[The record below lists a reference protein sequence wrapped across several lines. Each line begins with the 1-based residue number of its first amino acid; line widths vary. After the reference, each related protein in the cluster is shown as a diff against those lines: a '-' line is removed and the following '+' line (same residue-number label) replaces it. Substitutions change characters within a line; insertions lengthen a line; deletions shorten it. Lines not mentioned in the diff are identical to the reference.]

1 MKKRMIKLMTIFC
14 MAGILT
20 VNPAIIGLAEEA
32 EAVGAD
38 VSEGT
43 EEVEEKSVEEETEQE
58 EEPAA
63 EEDAEKVSEEE
74 PETETEKSDVVL
86 EEEAGEV
93 SEAVMSVNEAAMP
106 VMMAAENEEEGAAE
120 EQYIFKYVYNDGTDA
135 SSYDQDNTPFYNSYP
150 LKSKPESNKG
160 PHDRKGYDFIGW
172 EKGGTIYSPGAT
184 YEVTEEDKKNRNI
197 TFTAVWRQQVS
208 LSVDVG
214 EVFPLT
220 AGEGA
225 KAEQVTY
232 NLSEVKNNL
241 ATPENYAFANKWV
254 INNNGTP
261 YDATDTMTVKFK
273 DNNDQI
279 YNAVSVNVDGQT
291 DVDIKGNTINLYSCW
306 NPINGSDFRITNGT
320 SDKNC
325 KITASNN
332 HEVNFYNG
340 TAYIDTVSDN
350 DKLTFEAHI
359 WKLEKSVNELK
370 AIASQSIYVTKSKN
384 DVRYYQCHE
393 LTIKDS
399 DFERTI
405 NITYQDKYQDKD
417 TRFLQNGEDVGNN
430 VSRSDTIHA
439 GIEESWAEYLK
450 KDIKDITAKRG
461 EYQFSRWKFLWNEK
475 EYSENEIKNQTI
487 DFYNDNTHSLTVQP
501 VWNGSYTCDANYPE
515 NQGDGKEPEQG
526 SAEVGTDIKLPPV
539 KNIDGKY
546 IFKGW
551 IDSDGNTYQGEKSYY
566 TIEKANETFTGQ
578 WKAVPY
584 DLKFVDKDG
593 TVYSEGKAD
602 YNSKI
607 TWPSKPTKEGYT
619 FQNWLVKIYNEEIL
633 VEHGEELQMFDQNTT
648 FTAQWSINSYKISYD
663 GNGAAMGV
671 PAETVEQNYQT
682 DYTIDTVV
690 PTKTGYTFQGW
701 SDGTTTYQPGA
712 VFKVPARDVVLTAQW
727 KANSHQV
734 KYDGNG
740 GKTSAPESKSAD
752 YNSNVSVAA
761 GLEKD
766 GYLFDGWEQIS
777 TGKVLTPG
785 ASFVMPDM
793 DETLKAKWKIAYTGI
808 NGKGTYYLVSG
819 QSYTLGAGLKVQGD
833 NSSYSGNMTFYV
845 PQSGYYTFE

>member
-32 EAVGAD
+32 EAAGAD

-43 EEVEEKSVEEETEQE
+43 EEVEEKSVEEETEPE

-63 EEDAEKVSEEE
+63 EEDVEEVSEEE

-93 SEAVMSVNEAAMP
+93 SEAVRMSVNEAAMP
-106 VMMAAENEEEGAAE
+106 VMMAAENGEEGVTE
-120 EQYIFKYVYNDGTDA
+120 EKYVLKYVYNDDTNANTVNSDNKFPE
-135 SSYDQDNTPFYNSYP
+135 SYE
-150 LKSKPESNKG
+150 LKSDTKSDNG
-160 PHDRKGYDFIGW
+160 NHYRKGYDFIGW
-172 EKGGTIYSPGAT
+172 EKGGKIYSPGAT
-184 YEVTEEDKKNRNI
+184 YEVTDEDRKSKNI

-208 LSVDVG
+208 LSVDG
-214 EVFPLT
+214 EEVVPLT
-220 AGEGA
+220 VEENAIE
-225 KAEQVTY
+225 KQKQVTY
-232 NLSEVKNNL
+232 NLSKVQL
-241 ATPENYAFANKWV
+241 TAPDNYAFANKWV

-261 YDATDTMTVKFK
+261 YDATDTMTVKFA
-273 DNNDQI
+273 DNNNNQI
-279 YNAVSVNVDGQT
+279 YDAVSVNVDGNT
-291 DVDIKGNTINLYSCW
+291 DVPIENNTINLYSCW
-306 NPINGSDFRITNGT
+306 KPTKGSDFRITNGT
-320 SDKNC
+320 SDNNF

-350 DKLTFEAHI
+350 DKLTFEANR

-370 AIASQSIYVTKSKN
+370 AIASQSIYVTKSEN

-399 DFERTI
+399 DFERPI
-405 NITYQDKYQDKD
+405 NITYQDTYQDTDTKFLLDGKD
-417 TRFLQNGEDVGNN
+417 AGNT
-430 VSRSDTIHA
+430 VSMSDTIYA
-439 GIEESWAEYLK
+439 GIKKSWAEYLN
-450 KDIKDITAKRG
+450 KDIKAERG
-461 EYQFSRWKFLWNEK
+461 EYQFSRWKFLWNEN

-501 VWNGSYTCDANYPE
+501 IWYGSYTCIANYPT
-515 NQGDGKEPEQG
+515 NQGSGTKPVSEII
-526 SAEVGTDIKLPPV
+526 EVGMKIPLQKLEGR
-539 KNIDGKY
+539 DGQY
-546 IFKGW
+546 TFEGW
-551 IDSDGNTYQGEKSYY
+551 IDSDGNTYQGGEFY
-566 TIEKANETFTGQ
+566 TIKKANETFTGQ
-578 WKAVPY
+578 WKAVPHK
-584 DLKFVDKDG
+584 LKFMDEDG
-593 TVYSEGKAD
+593 TVYREGEAD
-602 YNSKI
+602 FNTQI
-607 TWPSKPTKEGYT
+607 TWPSEPTKEGYT
-619 FQNWLVKIYNEEIL
+619 FQNWVVELDENEREPVK
-633 VEHGEELQMFDQNTT
+633 HGSKFTMQDQDIT
-648 FTAQWSINSYKISYD
+648 FIAQWFINSYQISYD

-671 PAETVEQNYQT
+671 PAEKVEQKYQT
-682 DYTIDTVV
+682 DYTIDRVV

-701 SDGTTTYQPGA
+701 SDGTTIYQPGA

-808 NGKGTYYLVSG
+808 NGKGTFYLVSG

>member
-32 EAVGAD
+32 DAVGAD

-43 EEVEEKSVEEETEQE
+43 EEVEEEPAEEETEQE
-58 EEPAA
+58 EDPAA
-63 EEDAEKVSEEE
+63 EEDVEEVSEEE
-74 PETETEKSDVVL
+74 PETETEESDVVL
-86 EEEAGEV
+86 EKEAGEV
-93 SEAVMSVNEAAMP
+93 SEAVMMSVNEAAMP
-106 VMMAAENEEEGAAE
+106 VMMAAENGEEGVTE

-135 SSYDQDNTPFYNSYP
+135 SSYDQDNTAFGKSYQ
-150 LKSKPESNKG
+150 LKSNPESNNR
-160 PHDRKGYDFIGW
+160 PHNRKGYDFIGW
-172 EKGGTIYSPGAT
+172 EKGGIIYSPGAT
-184 YEVTEEDKKNRNI
+184 YEVTDEDRKSKNI

-208 LSVDVG
+208 LSVDG
-214 EVFPLT
+214 EEAIPLT

-225 KAEQVTY
+225 AAAQVTY
-232 NLSEVKNNL
+232 NLSKVQL
-241 ATPENYAFANKWV
+241 TAPDNYEFANKWV

-261 YDATDTMTVKFK
+261 YDATDTMTVKFE
-273 DNNDQI
+273 DNNNIQV
-279 YNAVSVNVDGQT
+279 YNAVKVNVDGNM
-291 DVDIKGNTINLYSCW
+291 DVPIENNTINLYSCW
-306 NPINGSDFRITNGT
+306 NPKNGSDFRITNET
-320 SDKNC
+320 SDNNF

-350 DKLTFEAHI
+350 DKLTFEANR

-370 AIASQSIYVTKSKN
+370 AIASQSIYVTKSEN

-393 LTIKDS
+393 LTIKDA
-399 DFERTI
+399 DFKNTI
-405 NITYQDKYQDKD
+405 NINYQDKYQDKD
-417 TRFLQNGEDVGNN
+417 TQFLQNGKNLGNH
-430 VSRSDTIHA
+430 VSMSDTIYA
-439 GIEESWAEYLK
+439 GIKTLWAEYLK
-450 KDIKDITAKRG
+450 KDITAKRG
-461 EYQFSRWKFLWNEK
+461 EYQFSRWKFLWNGK
-475 EYSENEIKNQTI
+475 EYSEDAIKKETI
-487 DFYNDNTHSLTVQP
+487 NFYDDNTHSLTVQP
-501 VWNGSYTCDANYPE
+501 VWNGSYTCDENYPE
-515 NQGDGKEPEQG
+515 NQGDGKKPEPRI
-526 SAEVGTDIKLPPV
+526 AEVGTKIELPVV

-546 IFKGW
+546 TFEGW
-551 IDSDGNTYQGEKSYY
+551 LDSDEKTYEVGKPYI
-566 TIEKANETFTGQ
+566 IEKANETFTGQ

-584 DLKFVDKDG
+584 EVRFVDEDG
-593 TVYSEGKAD
+593 TEYSKETVPYGNR
-602 YNSKI
+602 YSWNR
-607 TWPSKPTKEGYT
+607 TPSKTGYT
-619 FQNWLVKIYNEEIL
+619 FKGW
-633 VEHGEELQMFDQNTT
+633 ELDKKLYPEKGDIEMPDRNIT

-785 ASFVMPDM
+785 TSFVMPDM

>member
-43 EEVEEKSVEEETEQE
+43 EEVEEKSVEEETEPE

-63 EEDAEKVSEEE
+63 EEDVEKVSEEE

-93 SEAVMSVNEAAMP
+93 SEAVMMSVNEAAMP

-120 EQYIFKYVYNDGTDA
+120 GQYVFTYIFEGTKKDT
-135 SSYDQDNTPFYNSYP
+135 SSSDDSFPDTYT
-150 LKSKPESNKG
+150 LKESPKSITG
-160 PHDRKGYDFIGW
+160 HTHTKEGYDFIGW
-172 EKGGTIYSPGAT
+172 EKDGTIYLPGYT
-184 YEVTEEDKKNRNI
+184 YTVTKEDKKNRNI

-208 LSVDVG
+208 LSVDGG
-214 EVFPLT
+214 EAFPLT

-225 KAEQVTY
+225 KAAQASY
-232 NLSEVKNNL
+232 DLSNIKPSE
-241 ATPENYAFANKWV
+241 PSGSYEFADKWV

-261 YDATDTMTVKFK
+261 CDATNTMTVKFEDK
-273 DNNDQI
+273 NNTQV
-279 YNAVSVNVDGQT
+279 YNAVSVNVDGNT
-291 DVDIKGNTINLYSCW
+291 DVPIENNTINLYSCW
-306 NPINGSDFRITNGT
+306 KPTNGSDFRITNET
-320 SDKNC
+320 SDNNF

-350 DKLTFEAHI
+350 DKLTFEANG

-370 AIASQSIYVTKSKN
+370 AIASQSIYVTKSEN

-399 DFERTI
+399 DFERPI
-405 NITYQDKYQDKD
+405 NITYQDKYSDKD
-417 TRFLQNGEDVGNN
+417 TRFFRNGKDVGNP
-430 VSRSDTIHA
+430 VSMSDTIYA
-439 GIEESWAEYLK
+439 GKEKSWADYLN
-450 KDIKDITAKRG
+450 KDITAKRG

-515 NQGDGKEPEQG
+515 NQGDGKEPEPII
-526 SAEVGTDIKLPPV
+526 AEVGTKIELPTV
-539 KNIDGKY
+539 QNIDGKY

-551 IDSDGNTYQGEKSYY
+551 LDSDENAYEGGAPY
-566 TIEKANETFTGQ
+566 TIKKAKETFTGQ

-584 DLKFVDKDG
+584 EVRFVDEDG
-593 TVYSEGKAD
+593 TEYSKETVPYGNR
-602 YNSKI
+602 YSWNR
-607 TWPSKPTKEGYT
+607 TPSKTGYT
-619 FQNWLVKIYNEEIL
+619 FKGW
-633 VEHGEELQMFDQNTT
+633 ELDKELYSEKDNIEMPDRDIT

>member
-32 EAVGAD
+32 VGAD

-43 EEVEEKSVEEETEQE
+43 EEVEEEPAEEETEQE
-58 EEPAA
+58 EDPAA
-63 EEDAEKVSEEE
+63 AEDVEEVSEEE
-74 PETETEKSDVVL
+74 PETETEESDVVL

-93 SEAVMSVNEAAMP
+93 SEEVMMSVNEAAMP
-106 VMMAAENEEEGAAE
+106 VMMAAENGEEGVTE

-135 SSYDQDNTPFYNSYP
+135 SSYDQDNTPFDNSYP
-150 LKSKPESNKG
+150 LKSKPVSNKG

-172 EKGGTIYSPGAT
+172 EKGGKIYSPGAT
-184 YEVTEEDKKNRNI
+184 YEVTAEDRNSRNI

-208 LSVDVG
+208 LSVDGKKVVPPTV
-214 EVFPLT
+214 EENAT
-220 AGEGA
+220 E
-225 KAEQVTY
+225 KQKQVTY
-232 NLSEVKNNL
+232 NLSNIELSVPSDFYES
-241 ATPENYAFANKWV
+241 ADKWV
-254 INNNGTP
+254 INDNGTP
-261 YDATDTMTVKFK
+261 CDATDTMTVKFEDK
-273 DNNDQI
+273 NNTQV
-279 YNAVSVNVDGQT
+279 YNAVSVNVDGKT
-291 DVDIKGNTINLYSCW
+291 DVPIENNTINLYSCW
-306 NPINGSDFRITNGT
+306 KPTNGSDFRITNGT
-320 SDKNC
+320 GYD
-325 KITASNN
+325 
-332 HEVNFYNG
+332 NFQIKAKDTTNNG
-340 TAYIDTVSDN
+340 TSYISALSDT
-350 DKLTFEAHI
+350 DKVEFSANN
-359 WKLEKSVNELK
+359 WKLVKTVADLKKAAKTPIYAKKSETDVN
-370 AIASQSIYVTKSKN
+370 
-384 DVRYYQCHE
+384 YYQCYA
-393 LTIKDS
+393 LTVTDQDFVKTVNVIYKDQFADTVFYNAGTS
-399 DFERTI
+399 AGNSCSKSAEIHPGVIGQTWA
-405 NITYQDKYQDKD
+405 NILRD
-417 TRFLQNGEDVGNN
+417 N
-430 VSRSDTIHA
+430 
-439 GIEESWAEYLK
+439 
-450 KDIKDITAKRG
+450 ITAKRG
-461 EYQFSRWKFLWNEK
+461 DFIFAGWKYFLNGK
-475 EYSENEIKNQTI
+475 DEIKDTTKTEI
-487 DFYNDNTHSLTVQP
+487 DFYNDDSLTVQP
-501 VWNGSYTCDANYPE
+501 VWKGQYICKDTGYPE
-515 NQGDGKEPEQG
+515 REGDVPKSVTGSAVVGTSISLPERNDIKGRADNPRYTFEGWLGSDGK
-526 SAEVGTDIKLPPV
+526 
-539 KNIDGKY
+539 
-546 IFKGW
+546 
-551 IDSDGNTYQGEKSYY
+551 TYNAKY
-566 TIEKANETFTGQ
+566 TIEKANMSFESQ

-602 YNSKI
+602 HNSKI
-607 TWPSKPTKEGYT
+607 IWPSKPTKEGYT
-619 FQNWLVKIYNEEIL
+619 FQNWLVEIYNEEIL

-671 PAETVEQNYQT
+671 PAEKVEQNYQT

-808 NGKGTYYLVSG
+808 YEAGVYYLIQG
-819 QSYTLGAGLKVQGD
+819 QSYILGPGRKAQGD
-833 NSSYSGNMTFYV
+833 SSTYTANVTIYV

>member
-32 EAVGAD
+32 DAVGAD

-58 EEPAA
+58 EDPAA
-63 EEDAEKVSEEE
+63 AEDVEEVSEEE
-74 PETETEKSDVVL
+74 PETETEESDVVL

-93 SEAVMSVNEAAMP
+93 SEAVMMSVNEAAMP
-106 VMMAAENEEEGAAE
+106 VMMAAENEEEGVTE
-120 EQYIFKYVYNDGTDA
+120 EKYVYNDGTTANTVNSDNKFPV
-135 SSYDQDNTPFYNSYP
+135 SYK
-150 LKSKPESNKG
+150 LKSDPISDNG
-160 PHDRKGYDFIGW
+160 PHNREGYDFIGW
-172 EKGGTIYSPGAT
+172 EKGGKIYSPGAT
-184 YEVTEEDKKNRNI
+184 YEVTAEDRNSKNI

-208 LSVDVG
+208 LSVDGGKKVL
-214 EVFPLT
+214 LT
-220 AGEGA
+220 VEGNDIEA
-225 KAEQVTY
+225 PVTY
-232 NLSEVKNNL
+232 NLPEVQL
-241 ATPENYAFANKWV
+241 TVPENYEFANKWV
-254 INNNGTP
+254 INDNKTP
-261 YDATDTMTVKFK
+261 CDATNNTMTVKFEDK
-273 DNNDQI
+273 NNTQV
-279 YNAVSVNVDGQT
+279 YNAVSVNVDGNT
-291 DVDIKGNTINLYSCW
+291 DVPIESNTINLYSCW
-306 NPINGSDFRITNGT
+306 KPTKGSDFRITNET
-320 SDKNC
+320 SDNNL

-350 DKLTFEAHI
+350 DKLTFEANK

-370 AIASQSIYVTKSKN
+370 AIASQSIYVTKSEN

-399 DFERTI
+399 DFKNTI
-405 NITYQDKYQDKD
+405 NINYQDTYSDTD
-417 TRFLQNGEDVGNN
+417 TRFLLDGKDEGNT
-430 VSRSDTIHA
+430 VSMSDTIHA
-439 GIEESWAEYLK
+439 GIEESWAKYLN
-450 KDIKDITAKRG
+450 KDITAKRG
-461 EYQFSRWKFLWNEK
+461 EYQFSRWKFLWNGK
-475 EYSENEIKNQTI
+475 EYSEDAIKKETI
-487 DFYNDNTHSLTVQP
+487 NFYDDNTHSLTVQP
-501 VWNGSYTCDANYPE
+501 VWNGSYTCDENYPE
-515 NQGDGKEPEQG
+515 NQGDGKEPKPRI
-526 SAEVGTDIKLPPV
+526 AEVGTNIELPTV
-539 KNIDGKY
+539 KDIDGKY

-551 IDSDGNTYQGEKSYY
+551 LDSDENAYEGGVFYI
-566 TIEKANETFTGQ
+566 IEKANETFTGQ

-584 DLKFVDKDG
+584 EVRFVDEDG
-593 TVYSEGKAD
+593 TEYSKETVPYGNR
-602 YNSKI
+602 YSWNR
-607 TWPSKPTKEGYT
+607 TPSKTGYT
-619 FQNWLVKIYNEEIL
+619 FKGW
-633 VEHGEELQMFDQNTT
+633 ELDKELYPENGDIEMPDRNIT

>member
-43 EEVEEKSVEEETEQE
+43 EEVEEKSVEEETEPE

-63 EEDAEKVSEEE
+63 EEDVEEVSEEE
-74 PETETEKSDVVL
+74 PETETEESDVVL

-93 SEAVMSVNEAAMP
+93 SEAVMMSVNEAAMP
-106 VMMAAENEEEGAAE
+106 VMVAAENGEEGAAE
-120 EQYIFKYVYNDGTDA
+120 EKYVLTYVYNNGTTAHTDN
-135 SSYDQDNTPFYNSYP
+135 SDNKFLESYE
-150 LKSKPESNKG
+150 LKSDTKSENG
-160 PHDRKGYDFIGW
+160 PHNREGYDFIGW
-172 EKGGTIYSPGAT
+172 EKDGEIYSPGAT
-184 YEVTEEDKKNRNI
+184 YEVTDEDRKSKNI

-208 LSVDVG
+208 LSVDGGKV
-214 EVFPLT
+214 VPLT
-220 AGEGA
+220 VEGNA
-225 KAEQVTY
+225 TEKQVTY
-232 NLSEVKNNL
+232 NLSNIELSVPSDFYES
-241 ATPENYAFANKWV
+241 ADKWV
-254 INNNGTP
+254 INDNGTP
-261 YDATDTMTVKFK
+261 CDATDTMTVKFEDK
-273 DNNDQI
+273 NNTQV
-279 YNAVSVNVDGQT
+279 YNAVSVNVDGKT
-291 DVDIKGNTINLYSCW
+291 DVPIENNTINLYSCW
-306 NPINGSDFRITNGT
+306 KPTNGSDFRITNET
-320 SDKNC
+320 SDNNF

-350 DKLTFEAHI
+350 DKLTFEANG

-370 AIASQSIYVTKSKN
+370 AIASQSIYVTKSEN

-399 DFERTI
+399 DFERPI
-405 NITYQDKYQDKD
+405 NITYQDTYQDTDTKFLLDGKD
-417 TRFLQNGEDVGNN
+417 AGNT
-430 VSRSDTIHA
+430 VSMSDTIYA
-439 GIEESWAEYLK
+439 GIKKSWAEYLN
-450 KDIKDITAKRG
+450 KDIKAERG
-461 EYQFSRWKFLWNEK
+461 EYQFSRWKFLWNEN

-526 SAEVGTDIKLPPV
+526 SAEVGTDITLPVV

-546 IFKGW
+546 TFEGW
-551 IDSDGNTYQGEKSYY
+551 LDSDEKTYESGKPYI
-566 TIEKANETFTGQ
+566 IEKANETFTGQ

-584 DLKFVDKDG
+584 EVRFVDEDG
-593 TVYSEGKAD
+593 TEYSKETVPYGNR
-602 YNSKI
+602 YSWNR
-607 TWPSKPTKEGYT
+607 TPSKTGYT
-619 FQNWLVKIYNEEIL
+619 FKGW
-633 VEHGEELQMFDQNTT
+633 ELDKEWYPENGDIEMPDRDIT

-671 PAETVEQNYQT
+671 PAEKVEQKYQT
-682 DYTIDTVV
+682 DYTIDRVV

-701 SDGTTTYQPGA
+701 SDGTTIYQPGA